1 MPVFN
6 CSKTIQSPVPHSIES
21 KNLSEKFNIEKN
33 INKVNSSCIVSSF
46 VPSSHAVVNKSNST
60 LDVVIQSRCETFK
73 VHSNYL
79 NHTTL
84 PERPP
89 LGDIPYKLI
98 LLENLNDGH
107 RKTLIESDYNY
118 TTTKLNNNNLM
129 VTLGTSIKVNILKT
143 IKFKLTQNDTQE
155 VHDTS
160 HTTHQEN
167 KRIIKEITNKN
178 KTCKDMYKPYP

>member
-6 CSKTIQSPVPHSIES
+6 CSKTIQSPVPVSIES
-21 KNLSEKFNIEKN
+21 SNLFENFNIEKN

-98 LLENLNDGH
+98 LLDNLNDGH
-107 RKTLIESDYNY
+107 RKNFIECEYKHTTRKLI
-118 TTTKLNNNNLM
+118 KNNSMINPGIN
-129 VTLGTSIKVNILKT
+129 IEVNILKT
-143 IKFKLTQNDTQE
+143 FN
-155 VHDTS
+155 S
-160 HTTHQEN
+160 N
-167 KRIIKEITNKN
+167 
-178 KTCKDMYKPYP
+178 